1 MPARIAPAEKAARQA
16 RVVQMR
22 RARATWDQIS
32 MAVGV
37 SGPQCHRIY
46 QEALAKNPL
55 TAIQVDEHRLEET
68 ELIDA
73 ASRSLLGIA
82 LDRDVSART
91 RVEAWNSVRGW
102 AERKAKLL
110 GLDCPTTIQ
119 VTTIDALD
127 AQIAALEVELAGNDR
142 PAYGRTV

>member
-82 LDRDVSART
+82 LDRTVSPRT
-91 RVEAWNSVRGW
+91 RVEAWNSVRSW

-110 GLDCPTTIQ
+110 GLDAPTQVQ

-127 AQIAALEVELAGNDR
+127 AQIAALEVDLGMHDK
-142 PAYGRTV
+142 TVSSR

>member
-1 MPARIAPAEKAARQA
+1 
-16 RVVQMR
+16 
-22 RARATWDQIS
+22 

-82 LDRDVSART
+82 LDRTVSPRT
-91 RVEAWNSVRGW
+91 RVEAWNSVRSW

-110 GLDCPTTIQ
+110 GLDAPTQVQ

-127 AQIAALEVELAGNDR
+127 AQIAALEVDLGMHDK
-142 PAYGRTV
+142 TVSSR